1 MTIKIL
7 TTLAAAAMLVACGD
21 DSTTTPPSKA
31 QQCSAGLSAD
41 CLMGTWSI
49 NGPTITRAVGEDV
62 VHIIDPSHDLTASP
76 ATLKFYVDAK
86 NVNKFEFVNSS
97 LSKADCITGTGKT
110 YGDWSIAGTSLTL
123 VAKIGNECM
132 EKSSIT
138 VTPSIV
144 VSGNDVTLTLP
155 SIFFMEP
162 EMKQADAVDKQ
173 GTSEIYKFETA
184 N

>member
-7 TTLAAAAMLVACGD
+7 ATLAAAAMLVACGD
-21 DSTTTPPSKA
+21 DTSTTPPSKA
-31 QQCSAGLSAD
+31 QQCSTGLSAD

-49 NGPTITRAVGEDV
+49 NGPTGTRTVEGEV
-62 VHIIDPSHDLTASP
+62 VSLIDPSHDLTANP

-132 EKSSIT
+132 AKSTIS
-138 VTPSIV
+138 VTPTIAV
-144 VSGNDVTLTLP
+144 NGNQVTLTLP

-162 EMKQADAVDKQ
+162 EMKQSDAVEKQ
-173 GTSEIYKFETA
+173 TASEVYKFETA